1 LTNTINIGNI
11 YPIYKKEIEMLQET
25 DTQLVSLT
33 ANATDAIRNILSER
47 KLDGY
52 ALRIYVSGSGG
63 CCGAQFNMALDNNIR
78 ENDFTYENDGIKV
91 VVDNAS
97 VDHLR
102 GAKIDFVDDP
112 ARGAGFLIES
122 PNSGSN
128 GGSCGC
134 GSEGGHEHGQ
144 GESGCGGSCS
154 CSN

>member
-1 LTNTINIGNI
+1 
-11 YPIYKKEIEMLQET
+11 MLQET

-33 ANATDAIRNILSER
+33 ASATDAIRNILSER
-47 KLDGY
+47 NLDGY
-52 ALRIYVSGSGG
+52 ALRIYVSGGG

-78 ENDFTYENDGIKV
+78 ENDFTYENNGIKV
-91 VVDNAS
+91 IVDDAS

-122 PNSGSN
+122 PNSGSQ

-134 GSEGGHEHGQ
+134 GSQGSQAHGE
-144 GESGCGGSCS
+144 GESDCACGGSCS
-154 CSN
+154 CSD